1 MNKFVLG
8 ALALT
13 AASTPSLAGEKD
25 WLIHDRDMEALSNNL
40 SQETGGGAT
49 ISGFIRSSYATS
61 SDITVAPSGNDLG
74 GFSIDDARL
83 IVTGSIGSYGVVL
96 EVDGSTDTDLAT
108 GGPFGGLVG
117 GGLGAYG
124 STGGVGAMGVLDAYA
139 HFAITDQ
146 IKGQIGNFRPPF
158 LASSLRNEDGMLFQ
172 DRTFLGQAFAFRDQG
187 VQVSGAFDMLN
198 FAVAVQNGADG
209 AGDELVVAGRVSFTV
224 MGNAPGKNEGALG
237 QGDET
242 SLTVGV
248 GYYNDGQLDDG
259 TAIAVDAQFGMGALS
274 AAFEFS
280 DLDVDIAGLAGIY
293 GAGEDAS
300 PYNFQVGYMVVPDE
314 WEVAIRYEDF
324 DTSTDTTAIT
334 AGVNWYHNRHAAKWH
349 ANYITID
356 DDVTDADVIQVGMTA
371 SF

>member
-25 WLIHDRDMEALSNNL
+25 WLAHDSDIENLAASL
-40 SQETGGGAT
+40 SQNTGGGAS

-61 SDITVAPSGNDLG
+61 SDITVGPNDLG

-83 IVTGSIGSYGVVL
+83 IVTGSIGSYGVVF
-96 EVDGSTDTDLAT
+96 EMDGSTDPDLAS
-108 GGPFGGLVG
+108 GGPFGGLGAGVAADG
-117 GGLGAYG
+117 ALGAYG
-124 STGGVGAMGVLDAYA
+124 ATGGVGAMGVLDAYA
-139 HFAITDQ
+139 TFAITDQ

-172 DRTFLGQAFAFRDQG
+172 DRTLLGQGFAFRDQG
-187 VQVSGAFDMLN
+187 IQVSGSFDMLN
-198 FAVAVQNGADG
+198 FAVAVQNGSDA
-209 AGDELVVAGRVSFTV
+209 AGDELAIAGRVSFTV

-242 SLTVGV
+242 SLTIGV
-248 GYYNDGQLDDG
+248 GYYNDAQLDDG

-274 AAFEFS
+274 AAFEFVE
-280 DLDVDIAGLAGIY
+280 LDVDY
-293 GAGEDAS
+293 GDNS
-300 PYNFQVGYMVVPDE
+300 PFNVQVGYMVVPEE
-314 WEVAIRYEDF
+314 WEVAIRYEDL
-324 DTSTDTTAIT
+324 DTDNDTNVIT
-334 AGVNWYHNRHAAKWH
+334 AGVNWYHNGHAAKWH
-349 ANYITID
+349 FNYITIA
-356 DDVTDADVIQVGMTA
+356 DDVSANEADIIQIGMTA